1 MVTDREADRRGVK
14 ILVVDDEGIV
24 LDSCQVVLEDEG
36 FEVLLVTSVD
46 KALEAIEKED
56 FALLL
61 ADIKMPERD
70 GIYLIGEVNKRRPRM
85 PIVAMS
91 GYPTTETIEE
101 ATKMGA
107 ATFITKPFTP
117 DELIAEV
124 RQVLQK

>member
-1 MVTDREADRRGVK
+1 MVTHREAGRRGMR
-14 ILVVDDEGIV
+14 ILVVDDEDIV

-36 FEVLLVTSVD
+36 FEVLLVTSAD

-61 ADIKMPERD
+61 ADIKMPDRN
-70 GIYLIGEVNKRRPRM
+70 GIHLIGEVNKRRPRM
-85 PIVAMS
+85 PIIAMS
-91 GYPTTETIEE
+91 GYPTPETIEE

-107 ATFITKPFTP
+107 TTFIPKPFTP